1 MALTTVRSTGIS
13 SLPSISGANLTSLT
27 AGNLTGTL
35 PAISGANLTG
45 ISAGITMAD
54 QWRLTTSF
62 AGDANP
68 IGNNW
73 ERNDTNFAQIGTGL
87 TESSGIFT
95 FPSTGIYKIEFQH
108 YGTTENNNPTRYN
121 EAHIRVTTNNSSY
134 NSRATTSSLGITA
147 GGGNGQFSNYCSCI
161 VDVTDTANVK
171 FATMVEVAH
180 NGTSTIG
187 FSDRQG
193 TGITVIRLGDT

>member
-1 MALTTVRSTGIS
+1 MALIKARSRGINLADDFAFSGTV
-13 SLPSISGANLTSLT
+13 SGA
-27 AGNLTGTL
+27 GG
-35 PAISGANLTG
+35 
-45 ISAGITMAD
+45 GITMAD

-68 IGNNW
+68 INSNW
-73 ERNDTNFAQIGTGL
+73 ERNDTDFAQIGTGL

-108 YGTTENNNPTRYN
+108 LGTTENNNPTRYN

-134 NSRATTSSLGITA
+134 NSRATASSLGITT
-147 GGGNGQFSNYCSCI
+147 GGGNGQFTSYCSCI

-171 FATMVEVAH
+171 FATMVEVAD